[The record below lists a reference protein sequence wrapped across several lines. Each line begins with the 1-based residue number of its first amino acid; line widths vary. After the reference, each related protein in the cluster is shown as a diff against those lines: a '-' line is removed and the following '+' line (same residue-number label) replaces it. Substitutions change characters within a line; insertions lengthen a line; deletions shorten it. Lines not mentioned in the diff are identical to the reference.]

1 MSRQF
6 VHLSADLITAQKV
19 GSRHGKPIV
28 YGIHTKQM
36 EKDGYVFYQ
45 ARNGVWLTKSVPV
58 QYLEMVG

>member
-1 MSRQF
+1 MKECRNCRDIFQ
-6 VHLSADLITAQKV
+6 L
-19 GSRHGKPIV
+19 